1 MYYEKTGTA
10 AKART
15 TTLNEELGKILLL
28 FEVLNFLSNF
38 YISIFRPDSVYFF

>member
-15 TTLNEELGKILLL
+15 TTLNEELGKFSKGFITQ
-28 FEVLNFLSNF
+28 LNIYKPIN
-38 YISIFRPDSVYFF
+38 

>member
-15 TTLNEELGKILLL
+15 TTLNEELGTHLEI
-28 FEVLNFLSNF
+28 VASC
-38 YISIFRPDSVYFF
+38 

>member
-15 TTLNEELGKILLL
+15 TTLNEELGKRQTKLALHVIDTRS
-28 FEVLNFLSNF
+28 F
-38 YISIFRPDSVYFF
+38 IARQ